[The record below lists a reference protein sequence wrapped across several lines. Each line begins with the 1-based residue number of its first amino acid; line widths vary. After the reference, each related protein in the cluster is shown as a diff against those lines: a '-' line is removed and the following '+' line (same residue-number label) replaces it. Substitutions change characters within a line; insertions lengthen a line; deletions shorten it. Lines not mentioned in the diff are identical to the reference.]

1 MAFDLLDTHPDGLPA
16 FHIDGHTAT
25 RAELKLS
32 SQRAAAFLHQ
42 LGLRRGDTM
51 AVWMPDG
58 AVWLQLL
65 FAAAQVGVLMVP
77 VSTRL
82 KLSEARHVVATSRA
96 RLLVAPTTF
105 LDFDYLGASLAIRAC
120 EPTLEHVVDVPADAG
135 FQWDEYPPHPEVSGQ
150 DCDPLC
156 TFSTS
161 GTTGKPK
168 LAIHTQRGIATHA
181 RNAGR
186 VNDIHPGDVM
196 LCALPLY
203 GVLGF
208 VKAFATLAAGG
219 ACVFLPV
226 FRADAAAQA
235 IEAFR
240 VTHFF
245 GSDGMLDMVLDAP
258 GRSLATWRRGSFAE
272 FVGLGRKVIERAWN
286 DWGLRLSGLY
296 GMSECFAMTAIRDP
310 DAEAQ
315 ARGKPG
321 GTPIS
326 PDIRFRI
333 ADPAGDSPVS
343 DGAQGE
349 LQLRGY
355 NVMTG
360 YLNNPTASAQA
371 FTADGWFKTGD
382 LAYADGPNSFCYV
395 ARVKDSLRLK
405 GYLVDPT
412 EVEDFLAQHPA
423 VDAAQVVGVYQE
435 REGDVA
441 VAFIRASR
449 HPASEAELLAYCKA
463 GIAGYKVPRR
473 IVAIDDFPQLNSPNG
488 VKILKNVLREMAAEH
503 LRSAGP
509 LSTLS
514 KAST

>member
-1 MAFDLLDTHPDGLPA
+1 MAFDLLNTHAGDLPA
-16 FHIDGHTAT
+16 FHADGHTAT
-25 RAELKLS
+25 RAQLKIS
-32 SQRAAAFLHQ
+32 AQRAAAFLHQ
-42 LGLRRGDTM
+42 LGLRRGDTI

-65 FAAAQVGVLMVP
+65 FGAAQLGVLMVP

-82 KLSEARHVVATSRA
+82 KLSEAQHVVATSRA
-96 RLLVAPTTF
+96 RVLVVPTTF
-105 LDFDYLGASLAIRAC
+105 LDFDYLGASLAIQAS
-120 EPTLEHVVDVPADAG
+120 EPTLEHVIDMPADAG
-135 FQWDEYPPHPEVSGQ
+135 FQWGDYAPHPEIAGQ
-150 DCDPLC
+150 DSDPLC

-168 LAIHTQRGIATHA
+168 LAVHTQSGIATHA

-186 VNDIHPGDVM
+186 VNDIHPGDAM

-226 FRADAAAQA
+226 FKADAAAAA
-235 IEAFR
+235 IEKYR
-240 VTHFF
+240 ITHFF
-245 GSDGMLDMVLDAP
+245 GSDGMLDMVLNAKSS
-258 GRSLATWRRGSFAE
+258 SLATWRRGSFAE
-272 FVGLGRKVIERAWN
+272 FAGLGRKVIERAWN
-286 DWGLRLSGLY
+286 DLGLRLSGLY

-310 DAEAQ
+310 NAEAEV
-315 ARGKPG
+315 RGMPG

-326 PDIRFRI
+326 PGIHFRI
-333 ADPAGDSPVS
+333 ADPVSDSPVAE
-343 DGAQGE
+343 GAQGE

-360 YLNNPTASAQA
+360 YLNNPTATAEA

-382 LAYADGPNSFCYV
+382 LAYADGNSFCYL
-395 ARVKDSLRLK
+395 ARLKDSLRLK

-412 EVEDFLAQHPA
+412 EVEDFLARHPA

-435 REGDVA
+435 GEGDVA
-441 VAFIRASR
+441 VAFIRASEQ
-449 HPASEAELLAYCKA
+449 PAAESELLAYCKA

-473 IVAIDDFPQLNSPNG
+473 IVVVDDFPQMSGPNG
-488 VKILKNVLREMAAEH
+488 IKILKNVLRDMATEH
-503 LRSAGP
+503 LKTINS

-514 KAST
+514 KASA